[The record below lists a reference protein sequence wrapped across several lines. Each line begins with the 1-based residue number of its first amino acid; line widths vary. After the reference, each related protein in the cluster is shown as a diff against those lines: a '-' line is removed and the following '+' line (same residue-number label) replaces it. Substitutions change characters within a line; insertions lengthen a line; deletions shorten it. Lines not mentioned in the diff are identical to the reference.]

1 MKRINLKIMK
11 LKTISNAAVIFVVLL
26 ISLACSKEKNI
37 WEGVWQTN
45 IEFYPGFTVASEFEL
60 HQDSIDKT
68 WSAKW
73 EIPELMSFGVYEDV
87 KATSSYIEVD
97 LESGWT
103 FKGILLENQK
113 SMNVIRYSP
122 TQESDTIKYHKVD
135 NWTSKMP
142 ARVDNEG
149 QKVKS
154 WNYTAPDLINDDWSI
169 GSLCDSNNN
178 RQPLEELS
186 QKILDGKYQGLDAI
200 LVAQNGKLVLEE
212 YFHLGRRNRVHSIQ
226 SATKSVTSL
235 LVGTAYDNGFIS
247 DLDQPLQDFFPK
259 YIDSFNQNS
268 WPVSLKHAL
277 MMSGGLDWQERIP
290 YTDPRNDAVVMNN
303 SGDMYNYVLSRD
315 IRQGEQPG
323 EKFEYNSGLSVL
335 LGGVVLDATG
345 IPIDEYAEQTLFR
358 KLGIKHYIWSS
369 SNDQVHTGGGL
380 YLQPRDILKIGQL
393 VLNDGKWNGQQVV
406 SQNWVKE
413 STAFHLSI
421 NGANKRAGYGYQW
434 WRGVFEVNQ
443 TKYNTIYASGYGVQ
457 FLWII
462 PKLDLVV
469 LVLHHNPTD
478 IVGNHSIIWKEMERF
493 IIPSFL
499 SVEKTIDS
507 KDENN
512 ITPNVLK
519 INEW

>member
-1 MKRINLKIMK
+1 MSSLIYIKNYYNHKIGVKRNNLKIDK
-11 LKTISNAAVIFVVLL
+11 LKITSNVVIIFVILL
-26 ISLACSKEKNI
+26 ISLACSKEKHT

-73 EIPELMSFGVYEDV
+73 EIPELMSFGVYKDV
-87 KATSSYIEVD
+87 KVTPSYIEVD

-103 FKGILLENQK
+103 LKGILLEDQK

-122 TQESDTIKYHKVD
+122 TLGSDTIMYHKVE

-142 ARVDNEG
+142 ARLDNKG

-154 WNYTAPDLINDDWSI
+154 WNYTAPDLINDDWTI

-178 RQPLEELS
+178 CQPLEELF

-212 YFHLGRRNRVHSIQ
+212 YFHLGRRDRVHSIQ

-235 LVGTAYDNGFIS
+235 LVGIAYDNGFIS
-247 DLDQPLQDFFPK
+247 NLDQPLQDFFPK
-259 YIDSFNQNS
+259 YRDSFSQKP

-277 MMSGGLDWQERIP
+277 MMSGGVDWQEKIP

-303 SGDMYNYVLSRD
+303 SADMYNYVLSRD
-315 IRQGEQPG
+315 IRQGEKTG

-335 LGGVVLDATG
+335 LGGVVLCATG
-345 IPIDEYAEQTLFR
+345 VPIDEYAEQTLFS
-358 KLGIKHYIWSS
+358 KLGMKHYIWSS
-369 SNDQVHTGGGL
+369 SNGQVHTGGGL
-380 YLQPRDILKIGQL
+380 YMQPRDILKIGQL
-393 VLNDGKWNGQQVV
+393 VLNNGQWNGQQVV
-406 SQNWVKE
+406 SQSWVKE
-413 STAFHLSI
+413 STALHLPI
-421 NGANKRAGYGYQW
+421 NSSKNLVGYGYQW
-434 WRGVFEVNQ
+434 WRGIFEVNQ
-443 TKYNTIYASGYGVQ
+443 TKYNTIYAEGYGIQ
-457 FLWII
+457 YLWII

-478 IVGNHSIIWKEMERF
+478 IVDNHSIIWKEMERF

-499 SVEKTIDS
+499 
-507 KDENN
+507 
-512 ITPNVLK
+512 P
-519 INEW
+519 